1 MLEAY
6 LLTLLGVAAAQAAPG
21 PNLMAVASA
30 AIGQGRTPALFVT
43 LGISTGM
50 LIWAVG
56 VSYGLGTVFT
66 LYPLSLIAL
75 KVIGGSYLLL
85 LAFRASKS
93 AFKNQPASIKAD
105 AEEKTHSSSWKSGVL
120 VVFTNP
126 KAALMWSAVA
136 TFLFGSGLDT
146 WQVALFGPVGAIS
159 GLVIYG
165 GYALLFSTDTAIAFY
180 KKSTRLVESIFSAA
194 FALLGGK
201 LLIDGIRTLRQS
213 F

>member
-1 MLEAY
+1 MFEAY
-6 LLTLLGVAAAQAAPG
+6 LLTLLGVAAAQASPG

-30 AIGQGRTPALFVT
+30 AIGQGRKPALFVT

-50 LIWAVG
+50 LIWAVC

-66 LYPLSLIAL
+66 LYPQSLIVL
-75 KVIGGSYLLL
+75 KIIGGSYLLW

-93 AFKNQPASIKAD
+93 AFKNQPASIVSNDK
-105 AEEKTHSSSWKSGVL
+105 EKTSLSSWRSGVL
-120 VVFTNP
+120 VVLTNP

-136 TFLFGSGLDT
+136 TFLFGSGLHT
-146 WQVALFGPVGAIS
+146 WHVALFGPVGAVS

-165 GYALLFSTDTAIAFY
+165 GYAFLFSTDTAIGFY
-180 KKSTRLVESIFSAA
+180 KNSSRLVESIFSAA

-201 LLIDGIRTLRQS
+201 LLLDGLRALR
-213 F
+213 

>member
-6 LLTLLGVAAAQAAPG
+6 LITLLGVAAAQASPG

-30 AIGQGRTPALFVT
+30 GIGRGRRSALLVT

-50 LIWAVG
+50 LIWAVA
-56 VSYGLGTVFT
+56 VSYGLGTLFT
-66 LYPLSLIAL
+66 TYPLSLIAL
-75 KVIGGSYLLL
+75 KIAGGSYLIW
-85 LAFRASKS
+85 LAIRALKS
-93 AFKNQPASIKAD
+93 AIVNDPAKIISDDRAYTGMACWRK
-105 AEEKTHSSSWKSGVL
+105 GLL
-120 VVFTNP
+120 VVITNP

-146 WQVALFGPVGAIS
+146 WQVALFGPIGAVS

-165 GYALLFSTDTAIAFY
+165 SYAVLFSTTTATGFY
-180 KKSTRLVESIFSAA
+180 KRFSCWFESIFSAA

-201 LLIDGIRTLRQS
+201 LLFDGLRALR
-213 F
+213 